1 MKLIMVVLVQST
13 TGSTTLT
20 AEDKLDDKTLI
31 KLKILIDE
39 EEVCRCMMYTQPH
52 VCK

>member
-1 MKLIMVVLVQST
+1 MSITVLLFMVQSS

-20 AEDKLDDKTLI
+20 AEDKLDDQTPI

-39 EEVCRCMMYTQPH
+39 EEVAM
-52 VCK
+52 